1 MTMDEANPKTDRADA
16 PGEAGYEAPEV
27 EDIETGG
34 EPLATMALITS
45 AT

>member
-27 EDIETGG
+27 EDIESEDGL
-34 EPLATMALITS
+34 LA
-45 AT
+45 ATAGPAYG